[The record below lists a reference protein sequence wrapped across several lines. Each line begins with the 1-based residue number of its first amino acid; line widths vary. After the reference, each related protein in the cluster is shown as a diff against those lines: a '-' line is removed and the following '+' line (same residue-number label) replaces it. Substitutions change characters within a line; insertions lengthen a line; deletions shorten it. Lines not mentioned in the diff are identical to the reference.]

1 MATDTFNGWANWETW
16 NVALWIAN
24 DESIYWAATDCTSYQ
39 HLVQMLW
46 DCGSK
51 ETPDGCRWDDPKID
65 GMEINAMMADL

>member
-1 MATDTFNGWANWETW
+1 MTANTFNGWANWETW
-16 NVALWIAN
+16 NVALWIQN
-24 DESIYWAATDCTSYQ
+24 DESIYHAATDCTSYQ

-65 GMEINAMMADL
+65 GMEINAMMCDL